1 MWEVKACVL
10 VNWKEKLSLNR
21 WEKNKIKGKEESKV
35 RYHEISRNEN
45 NSYQVYGCVNI
56 QLNIL

>member
-1 MWEVKACVL
+1 MFSL
-10 VNWKEKLSLNR
+10 TEKKNSR
-21 WEKNKIKGKEESKV
+21 SIDEKKKIKGKEESKV